1 MGIVD
6 RATQWFADRAAVR
19 KVIAAVLIS
28 AGSTEGSVIG
38 RGDRKKPVDL
48 VRQYK
53 GWVYAC
59 ARRNAQAVSQVP
71 LRLFVVTNK
80 GDDAPRV
87 LTRSV
92 DSITIDYLRRENK
105 IIANKIGKAVSV
117 EEVVDHPFLDMM
129 ARANPVMDGNEVL
142 EMLELY
148 LELIG
153 DAYLLKVRNKMG
165 VVEEIWPLMSHL
177 VEIVPHPTNFIDKY
191 KYGLGLTPDF
201 FRPEDIVH
209 FKFPNPNDYY
219 YGMGPLAAAASAVSL
234 QANMD
239 AYEENLFRNNAR
251 PDQLLIPEQPIRKEA
266 RDKLMSE
273 FNRLTRGV
281 SNTGKT
287 IAMPYGVRL
296 EQLTFSP
303 KELAFLKGRKTT
315 REDIATIFD
324 IPATLFSTEEGGRS
338 KDEAAEYTHAKYG
351 VYPRCRRLAYRLNQD
366 LIREYD
372 GRLFCAFDNPVPED
386 KEFKLKRQ
394 IARLRSGFSSVNQ
407 ERAEEGYAP
416 VEWGDE
422 PILSSN
428 MMPMSEAAESRKA
441 ASEAAKKAA
450 KQPKDGDEEAGDDV
464 KPGRTKA
471 VDGKDAKE

>member
-1 MGIVD
+1 M
-6 RATQWFADRAAVR
+6 
-19 KVIAAVLIS
+19 
-28 AGSTEGSVIG
+28 E
-38 RGDRKKPVDL
+38 
-48 VRQYK
+48 
-53 GWVYAC
+53 
-59 ARRNAQAVSQVP
+59 
-71 LRLFVVTNK
+71 
-80 GDDAPRV
+80 
-87 LTRSV
+87 
-92 DSITIDYLRRENK
+92 YLKRENRF
-105 IIANKIGKAVSV
+105 IANKISRSVSV
-117 EEVVDHPFLDMM
+117 EEVVDHPFLDLM

-142 EMLELY
+142 EMLQLFMELV
-148 LELIG
+148 G
-153 DAYLLKVRNKMG
+153 DAYLLKVRNKLG
-165 VVEEIWPLMSHL
+165 VIQEVWPLMAHL
-177 VEIVPHPTNFIDKY
+177 VEIVPHATEYIDHY
-191 KYGLGLTPDF
+191 KYGLGLNPSRF
-201 FRPEDIVH
+201 MPNEVVH

-219 YGMGPLAAAASAVSL
+219 YGMGPLAAAAGAVAL
-234 QANMD
+234 QQNMD

-273 FNRLTRGV
+273 FNRMTRGI

-366 LIREYD
+366 LIQEYD

-394 IARLRSGFSSVNQ
+394 IARLRSGFSSINQ

-416 VEWGDE
+416 VEWGPE

-428 MMPMSEAAESRKA
+428 MVPMSEAAAARKA
-441 ASEAAKKAA
+441 AAQAAETAA
-450 KQPKDGDEEAGDDV
+450 KQQKDGNEEPGDDV
-464 KPGRTKA
+464 KPGRTKS
-471 VDGKDAKE
+471 VTGKDAKE